1 MDKDIPTRQKEHHQ
15 AIWIITAFAI
25 IFIILFWAIPAVS
38 NELTFNKKI
47 GYTIGFLVG
56 IPLMWLFFYKQKRMD
71 EGKDQGKNLTTKA
84 FKVANMSSGI
94 GYGISTIRGIIAS
107 IVLILGGIFILIAG
121 EGIRWAGAVF
131 IILGLLMIIY
141 VKNSITLAK
150 RRMKGRAY

>member
-1 MDKDIPTRQKEHHQ
+1 
-15 AIWIITAFAI
+15 
-25 IFIILFWAIPAVS
+25 
-38 NELTFNKKI
+38 
-47 GYTIGFLVG
+47 
-56 IPLMWLFFYKQKRMD
+56 MD